1 MRNAINN
8 TTNVTAVAIVNRSVA
23 TALVGVD
30 ALRTSLGDLRL
41 YHAAPAMHRW
51 AHFAS
56 RKQSAARKQQ
66 AAGKQKPAEGMPGCD
81 LSRSRRALCSL
92 GAEARCRRPRLS
104 SCLRGS

>member
-51 AHFAS
+51 ALF
-56 RKQSAARKQQ
+56 AARKQQ

-81 LSRSRRALCSL
+81 LSRSRRA
-92 GAEARCRRPRLS
+92 EPRCRRPRLS

>member
-41 YHAAPAMHRW
+41 YCVAAGAHAAPAMHRW
-51 AHFAS
+51 ALHFAS
-56 RKQSAARKQQ
+56 KKQSAARKQQ
-66 AAGKQKPAEGMPGCD
+66 TGKKPAEGMPGCD
-81 LSRSRRALCSL
+81 LSRSRRA
-92 GAEARCRRPRLS
+92 EPRCRRPRLS

>member
-30 ALRTSLGDLRL
+30 ASRMDSLRHLRL

-51 AHFAS
+51 AHFE
-56 RKQSAARKQQ
+56 AARKQP
-66 AAGKQKPAEGMPGCD
+66 AGKQKPAMGMPGWSLSSD
-81 LSRSRRALCSL
+81 LSRPFARHKILCL
-92 GAEARCRRPRLS
+92 FQGRLPCAAVS
-104 SCLRGS
+104 H

>member
-51 AHFAS
+51 ALDFAS
-56 RKQSAARKQQ
+56 KKQSAARKQQ
-66 AAGKQKPAEGMPGCD
+66 AGTKPAEGMPGCD
-81 LSRSRRALCSL
+81 LSRSRRA
-92 GAEARCRRPRLS
+92 EPRCRRPRLS
-104 SCLRGS
+104 SCLGRS

>member
-30 ALRTSLGDLRL
+30 ASRMDSPRHLRL

-51 AHFAS
+51 ALDFAS
-56 RKQSAARKQQ
+56 QKQSAARKQQ
-66 AAGKQKPAEGMPGCD
+66 AGKKPAEGLPGGD
-81 LSRSRRALCSL
+81 LSRLERAT
-92 GAEARCRRPRLS
+92 RCRRPRLS

>member
-51 AHFAS
+51 ALDF
-56 RKQSAARKQQ
+56 AARKQQ
-66 AAGKQKPAEGMPGCD
+66 TGKQKPAEGMPGCD

>member
-51 AHFAS
+51 ALHFAS
-56 RKQSAARKQQ
+56 KKQSAVRKQQ
-66 AAGKQKPAEGMPGCD
+66 AGKPAEGMPGCD
-81 LSRSRRALCSL
+81 LSRSRRA
-92 GAEARCRRPRLS
+92 EARCRRPRLS